1 MKFYIASSLKNYRQV
16 RALSQRL
23 KGAGWVHTYDWTQHC
38 PEDVQ
43 DAEALRFIA
52 EAECAGVRQADMLIV
67 LTPRGRGTHTELGMA
82 LALQKEV
89 YLCHGDDTYFRC
101 DENTSAFYWLPQ
113 VHRLTGGTQEIAQAL
128 LKRE

>member
-1 MKFYIASSLKNYRQV
+1 
-16 RALSQRL
+16 
-23 KGAGWVHTYDWTQHC
+23 
-38 PEDVQ
+38 
-43 DAEALRFIA
+43 
-52 EAECAGVRQADMLIV
+52 
-67 LTPRGRGTHTELGMA
+67 MA

-101 DENTSAFYWLPQ
+101 DENTSAFYWLPL

>member
-1 MKFYIASSLKNYRQV
+1 
-16 RALSQRL
+16 
-23 KGAGWVHTYDWTQHC
+23 
-38 PEDVQ
+38 
-43 DAEALRFIA
+43 
-52 EAECAGVRQADMLIV
+52 MLIV
-67 LTPRGRGTHTELGMA
+67 LTPQVRGTHTELGMA

-101 DENTSAFYWLPQ
+101 DENTSAFYWLPL